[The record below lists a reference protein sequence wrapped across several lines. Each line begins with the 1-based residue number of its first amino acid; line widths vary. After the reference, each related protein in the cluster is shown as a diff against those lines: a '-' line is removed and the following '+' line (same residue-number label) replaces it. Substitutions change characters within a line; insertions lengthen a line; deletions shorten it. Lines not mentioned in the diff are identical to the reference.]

1 MNRLRSQKNTLAWN
15 SNTSIATRLATIL
28 IGAAFIGL
36 AAQVKI
42 PLPWTPVPITGQTFA
57 VLLAGVLWGA
67 QGGALITTAYI
78 LLGGLGI
85 PWFAGAAGG
94 TAVLVGPTAGYLV
107 GFIPAAYCT
116 GLLYNRFAW
125 ARRLPGLILVMT
137 CANFIFIH
145 GTGMIWLGCITG
157 IHDISKLLALG
168 MLPFISGDL
177 VKITAAAA
185 VVRSFS
191 SRNQTGDLMLLVTA
205 KPLLKMF
212 L

>member
-1 MNRLRSQKNTLAWN
+1 MNTPKLQKNSLAWRDDD
-15 SNTSIATRLATIL
+15 SILMKLVMALV
-28 IGAAFIGL
+28 GAALIGL
-36 AAQVKI
+36 AAQIKI

-67 QGGALITTAYI
+67 QGGALATTVYL
-78 LLGGLGI
+78 LLGGIGI

-94 TAVLVGPTAGYLV
+94 AAYFAGPTAVYLI

-125 ARRLPGLILVMT
+125 ARQLPGLVLVMT

-157 IHDISKLLALG
+157 IHDIAKLLALG
-168 MLPFISGDL
+168 TLPFISGDL
-177 VKITAAAA
+177 VKIAVAAA
-185 VVRSFS
+185 VARSFR
-191 SRNQTGDLMLLVTA
+191 SRINQ
-205 KPLLKMF
+205 
-212 L
+212 

>member
-1 MNRLRSQKNTLAWN
+1 MQINSCQGGFFSEQAEITEKYTCLEQQHKHCHEISNNSDRCCLYWSGGPGEDPLALDTCTYHWPNLRCPSC
-15 SNTSIATRLATIL
+15 RC
-28 IGAAFIGL
+28 
-36 AAQVKI
+36 
-42 PLPWTPVPITGQTFA
+42 PLGST
-57 VLLAGVLWGA
+57 
-67 QGGALITTAYI
+67 GGALITTAYI

-145 GTGMIWLGCITG
+145 GTGMIWNT
-157 IHDISKLLALG
+157 STTNK
-168 MLPFISGDL
+168 
-177 VKITAAAA
+177 
-185 VVRSFS
+185 
-191 SRNQTGDLMLLVTA
+191 
-205 KPLLKMF
+205 
-212 L
+212 